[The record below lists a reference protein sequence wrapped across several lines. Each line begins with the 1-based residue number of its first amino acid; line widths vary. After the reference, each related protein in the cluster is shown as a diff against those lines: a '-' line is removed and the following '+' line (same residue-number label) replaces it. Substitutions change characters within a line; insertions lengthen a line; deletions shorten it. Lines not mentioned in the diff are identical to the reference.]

1 MVSPVEEHDVE
12 FPAEA
17 APEGTGLYCFLDR
30 QRECGPD
37 CMAFLP
43 EPSADKAQTL
53 SLQQRS
59 CTIIVS
65 TERVGRFMGGLVQL
79 GLQRQASADKRAQ
92 DEERR
97 RSILNPLPPRSG

>member
-1 MVSPVEEHDVE
+1 MANPVEERDIE
-12 FPAEA
+12 FPDEA
-17 APEGTGLYCFLDR
+17 APRGTGLYCFLNGE
-30 QRECGPD
+30 RECGPD

-59 CTIIVS
+59 CTVIVA
-65 TERVGRFMGGLVQL
+65 TERIGRFMGGLVQL

-97 RSILNPLPPRSG
+97 RSITPPISPRGG